1 MKIIISPAKK
11 MEERSDMFEPG
22 GFPVFLDRT
31 KRLHERLCSMSEEE
45 LKELFKANDRITR
58 ENFERYQ
65 AMDLDRALTPALFPM
80 WGSSTSIW
88 RPTCF
93 PMVSGNT

>member
-11 MEERSDMFEPG
+11 MEECSDMFEPG

-58 ENFERYQ
+58 ENYERYQ
-65 AMDLDRALTPALFPM
+65 AMDLDRALTPASMRIPPS
-80 WGSSTSIW
+80 WEA
-88 RPTCF
+88 R
-93 PMVSGNT
+93 

>member
-11 MEERSDMFEPG
+11 MEECSDMFEPG

-45 LKELFKANDRITR
+45 LKELFKACLLYTSALIASDHHYRR
-58 ENFERYQ
+58 HPYRYLHRNGGRSCG
-65 AMDLDRALTPALFPM
+65 DPLRCPFRHHLP
-80 WGSSTSIW
+80 
-88 RPTCF
+88 
-93 PMVSGNT
+93 

>member
-11 MEERSDMFEPG
+11 MEECSDLFEPG

-45 LKELFKANDRITR
+45 LNELFKANDRSHGKILNGTR
-58 ENFERYQ
+58 
-65 AMDLDRALTPALFPM
+65 P
-80 WGSSTSIW
+80 WIW
-88 RPTCF
+88 TGR
-93 PMVSGNT
+93 

>member
-1 MKIIISPAKK
+1 M
-11 MEERSDMFEPG
+11 
-22 GFPVFLDRT
+22 FLDRT

-65 AMDLDRALTPALFPM
+65 AMDLTGR
-80 WGSSTSIW
+80 
-88 RPTCF
+88 
-93 PMVSGNT
+93 